1 MKRQSPDLN
10 HLYRE
15 QLAYIGHHLRQV
27 REANALSY
35 EVLAEKTLIRPSL
48 LQAIES
54 AQVNQLPEPVYTR
67 ALIRRFGDSL
77 GLDGEAL
84 ASQYFAPAHG
94 QSSQSFWQI
103 SLMPQLRPLHLYA
116 IYAIVIAI
124 AISALSYTLKRTVYS
139 SSSTLPVLEGEAAEE
154 VTLPAEGESDEI
166 SSNPEVDAEVLS
178 AAVASA
184 PVRLGMKMEDQS
196 WMRIIADDEVVFEGI
211 LKAGEDR
218 TWTAQKQIIIRS
230 GNAGGVLVSFNE
242 GPAKALG
249 QPGMVTEVIYPP
261 AETAQIEEDPEEGS
275 EPE

>member
-1 MKRQSPDLN
+1 LMKRQSSDMN

-35 EVLAEKTLIRPSL
+35 EVLSEKTLIRPSL
-48 LQAIES
+48 LQAIEL

-84 ASQYFAPAHG
+84 ASQYFAPAHS
-94 QSSQSFWQI
+94 QSSQSFWQV
-103 SLMPQLRPLHLYA
+103 SFMPQLRPSHLYA
-116 IYAIVIAI
+116 IYAVVIAI
-124 AISALSYTLKRTVYS
+124 AISALSYTLKRTAYS

-154 VTLPAEGESDEI
+154 VTLPAEGETAEI

-178 AAVASA
+178 AAVAGA
-184 PVRLGMKMEDQS
+184 PVRLVMKMEDQS

-218 TWTAQKQIIIRS
+218 TWTAQRQITIRS

-249 QPGMVTEVIYPP
+249 EPGMVTEVVYPP
-261 AETAQIEEDPEEGS
+261 AATAQVEEEG
-275 EPE
+275 EGAEE